1 MNMFTDEMFFL
12 HLLLSRIQ
20 DIYNNLVTLYIIFP
34 ATVNISSITPL
45 RVLQVDV
52 SKCQKWI

>member
-34 ATVNISSITPL
+34 ATVNFNSITPL
-45 RVLQVDV
+45 RVLQVGV